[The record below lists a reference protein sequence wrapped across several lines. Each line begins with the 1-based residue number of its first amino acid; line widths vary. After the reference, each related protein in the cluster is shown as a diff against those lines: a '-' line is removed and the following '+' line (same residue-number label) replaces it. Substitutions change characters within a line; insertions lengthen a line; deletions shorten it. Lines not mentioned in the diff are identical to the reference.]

1 VALVELEV
9 PPKSVYVG
17 VVRLAISALG
27 RSLELDEDLIE
38 DVKIAVSE
46 ACANAVIEHERSN
59 IHDHVKIV
67 WNDDQGR
74 IQIEVT
80 SAGERVVDD
89 VTDALTSTGSL
100 ASRDVLSL
108 ALLQS
113 LVDECVVESAAGG
126 GTVTRLTIAPS

>member
-1 VALVELEV
+1 MALVELEV

-27 RSLELDEDLIE
+27 RSLELDEELIE

-46 ACANAVIEHERSN
+46 ACANAVIEHEQAGIS
-59 IHDHVKIV
+59 DHVKIV
-67 WNDDQGR
+67 WNDDGGR

-80 SAGERVVDD
+80 SAGERAVDGP
-89 VTDALTSTGSL
+89 TDALTSTGSL

-113 LVDECVVESAAGG
+113 LVDECDVESLDGG
-126 GTVTRLTIAPS
+126 GSVTRLTIAPA

>member
-1 VALVELEV
+1 MAQVELEV

-27 RSLELDEDLIE
+27 RSLELDEDAIE
-38 DVKIAVSE
+38 DLKIAVSE
-46 ACANAVIEHERSN
+46 ACANAVIQHEEAGL
-59 IHDHVKIV
+59 DQHVRIV
-67 WNDDQGR
+67 WNDDPGR

-80 SAGERVVDD
+80 SAGERPLEDA
-89 VTDALTSTGSL
+89 TDALTSTGSL

-113 LVDECVVESAAGG
+113 LVDECVVERLPEGG
-126 GTVTRLTIAPS
+126 SVTRLTVAPN